1 MDGKT
6 TTLIDSEGQKKPF
19 SYDYSFWSHDGF
31 QTDEEGYSHPIDDRY
46 ADQKKVYELIGSSIL
61 TNAW

>member
-19 SYDYSFWSHDGF
+19 NYDYSFWSHDGF
-31 QTDEEGYSHPIDDRY
+31 QADEEGYSHPIDDRY